1 MIPRKVQGD
10 EGTSSS
16 PTLSPTSAP
25 DTPGDDKAHRGLGF
39 LVLFCAAAGFVLWRL
54 YARWRLRRQQRLL
67 DIRYQQASRVL
78 GDMQLVPNE
87 DIDDGLI

>member
-1 MIPRKVQGD
+1 MIPRKLERD
-10 EGTSSS
+10 EDTSP
-16 PTLSPTSAP
+16 PTIAPTSAP
-25 DTPGDDKAHRGLGF
+25 NKPLDDDAQRNFGLLF
-39 LVLFCAAAGFVLWRL
+39 LFCIVAVFILWRL

-67 DIRYQQASRVL
+67 DIRYQQASQVL